1 MPAPHHKEPQ
11 MPSKPTKPQLNYLRR
26 LAERTGQTF
35 TWPKTFNQASAEID
49 RLKQAQPATRLDK
62 RLIDREIADA
72 IACGDA
78 DATRVRSSEVSG
90 HGSSATWAH
99 HREPHPPAA
108 TRPVNR
114 RPLPTVGQRTEL
126 ARYTVAG
133 AERVVYGQRVDGVV
147 RVTDRPAQ
155 PGGRSYLVERELERD
170 GNGALDALV
179 VDYLAQA
186 QKLAAV
192 PMSVA
197 PLESW
202 LEAIA

>member
-1 MPAPHHKEPQ
+1 

-35 TWPKTFNQASAEID
+35 TWPKTFNRASAEIE
-49 RLKQAQPATRLDK
+49 RLKQAQPATRLDN

-90 HGSSATWAH
+90 HGSSARWAH

-108 TRPVNR
+108 TRPVDR

-133 AERVVYGQRVDGVV
+133 GERVLYGQRVDGVV

-186 QKLAAV
+186 QKLATV

-197 PLESW
+197 PLDSW

>member
-1 MPAPHHKEPQ
+1 MR
-11 MPSKPTKPQLNYLRR
+11 SKPTKPQLNYLRQ

-49 RLKQAQPATRLDK
+49 RLKQAQPATRLDN

-99 HREPHPPAA
+99 HREPHPPAP
-108 TRPVNR
+108 TRPVDR
-114 RPLPTVGQRTEL
+114 RPLPTVGRRTEL

-133 AERVVYGQRVDGVV
+133 GERVLYGQRVDGVV
-147 RVTDRPAQ
+147 RVTDRPAR
-155 PGGRSYLVERELERD
+155 PGGRFYLVERELERD

-186 QKLAAV
+186 QKLATV

-197 PLESW
+197 TLESW

>member
-1 MPAPHHKEPQ
+1 MPD
-11 MPSKPTKPQLNYLRR
+11 KPTSRQLNYLRA
-26 LAERTGQTF
+26 LANRTGQTF
-35 TWPKTFNQASAEID
+35 TYPTTVAEAGREIE
-49 RLKQAQPATRLDK
+49 RLKQAQPATRLDN

-99 HREPHPPAA
+99 HRDPHPPAA
-108 TRPVNR
+108 TRPADR

-133 AERVVYGQRVDGVV
+133 AERVLYGQRVDGVV

-155 PGGRSYLVERELERD
+155 PEGRSYLVERELERD
-170 GNGALDALV
+170 GNGALDAMV

-202 LEAIA
+202 LETIA

>member
-1 MPAPHHKEPQ
+1 
-11 MPSKPTKPQLNYLRR
+11 MPSKPTKPTKPQLNYLRR

-35 TWPKTFNQASAEID
+35 TWPKTFSQASAEID
-49 RLKQAQPATRLDK
+49 RLKQAQPATRLDN

-99 HREPHPPAA
+99 HREPHPVAA
-108 TRPVNR
+108 THPVNR
-114 RPLPTVGQRTEL
+114 RVVPTVGQRTEL

-133 AERVVYGQRVDGVV
+133 AERVLYGQRVDGVV

-186 QKLAAV
+186 QKLVAV

>member
-99 HREPHPPAA
+99 HSEPHPPAA

>member
-1 MPAPHHKEPQ
+1 MPD
-11 MPSKPTKPQLNYLRR
+11 KPTSRQLNYLRA
-26 LAERTGQTF
+26 LTNRTGQTF
-35 TWPKTFNQASAEID
+35 TYPTTVAEASREIE
-49 RLKQAQPATRLDK
+49 RLKQAQPATRSDN

-114 RPLPTVGQRTEL
+114 RPPPAVGQRTEL

-133 AERVVYGQRVDGVV
+133 AERVLYGQRVDGVV
-147 RVTDRPAQ
+147 RFQ
-155 PGGRSYLVERELERD
+155 PGGRDV
-170 GNGALDALV
+170 LV
-179 VDYLAQA
+179 VSSQA
-186 QKLAAV
+186 WRGNTCCPCDASLEAARTERRAT
-192 PMSVA
+192 STF
-197 PLESW
+197 ESW
-202 LEAIA
+202 RRHARAAN

>member
-1 MPAPHHKEPQ
+1 MPD
-11 MPSKPTKPQLNYLRR
+11 KPTSRQLNYLRA
-26 LAERTGQTF
+26 LANRTGQTF
-35 TWPKTFNQASAEID
+35 TYPTTVAEASREIE
-49 RLKQAQPATRLDK
+49 RLKQAQPATRLDN

-78 DATRVRSSEVSG
+78 DATRVRSSEISG

-108 TRPVNR
+108 TRPVDR
-114 RPLPTVGQRTEL
+114 RPLPAVGQRTEL

-133 AERVVYGQRVDGVV
+133 AERILYGQRVDGVV

-179 VDYLAQA
+179 IDYLAQA

>member
-1 MPAPHHKEPQ
+1 

-35 TWPKTFNQASAEID
+35 TWPKTFNQASAEMTGSS
-49 RLKQAQPATRLDK
+49 RQPARRLDN

-72 IACGDA
+72 VACGDA

-114 RPLPTVGQRTEL
+114 RPLPTVGRRTEL

-133 AERVVYGQRVDGVV
+133 GERI
-147 RVTDRPAQ
+147 
-155 PGGRSYLVERELERD
+155 L
-170 GNGALDALV
+170 
-179 VDYLAQA
+179 
-186 QKLAAV
+186 
-192 PMSVA
+192 
-197 PLESW
+197 
-202 LEAIA
+202 